1 MAERAFLAAVR
12 AHLSGAGLVP
22 APALVGP
29 AEPEGAAELPALV
42 LSLERAERAGSGV
55 GERSAPMTGAFRW
68 GAEIDL
74 ADPVLPGD
82 PATRLLDPARRTLLL
97 PHGGLVR
104 ADGTEGELGE
114 ADLAV
119 TLNGNPR
126 KHTADAATGT
136 LTFATALP
144 ATGTLAAQYFVGQW
158 EQRVERLA
166 GLLRVDACAGTAA
179 EAAALSD
186 AALDAL
192 SGERVRR
199 GVRRLPSWG
208 VAAVSSI
215 GAAEQETKLRR
226 RVLRFSFVFEHV
238 VDRPDSSGG
247 VIRSIP
253 ITAHLG

>member
-29 AEPEGAAELPALV
+29 AEPETADELPALV
-42 LSLERAERAGSGV
+42 LSLDAAERPGSGLGEHTSLVV
-55 GERSAPMTGAFRW
+55 GALRW
-68 GAEIDL
+68 QAAVDL

-82 PATRLLDPARRTLLL
+82 PATRLLDPARRTLIL

-104 ADGTEGELGE
+104 ADGTEGPLGPG
-114 ADLAV
+114 DLAV
-119 TLNGNPR
+119 TVNGNTRSFTSDP
-126 KHTADAATGT
+126 ASGT
-136 LTFATALP
+136 LTFAAALP
-144 ATGTLAAQYFVGQW
+144 ATGTVAASYFVGQW
-158 EQRVERLA
+158 ERRVERLA
-166 GLLRVDACAGTAA
+166 GVLRVDACAATGA

-192 SGERVRR
+192 AGERVRQ
-199 GVRRLPSWG
+199 GVRRLLSFG
-208 VAAVSSI
+208 VAGVSSI
-215 GAAEQETKLRR
+215 GAAEQDTKLRR
-226 RVLRFSFVFEHV
+226 RTLRFSFVFEHEI
-238 VDRPDSSGG
+238 DRPDSSGG

>member
-1 MAERAFLAAVR
+1 MAERAFLSAVQ

-29 AEPEGAAELPALV
+29 VEPEEATELPALV
-42 LSLERAERAGSGV
+42 LSLDAAERAGNGL
-55 GERSAPMTGAFRW
+55 GERTSLMAGALRW
-68 GAEIDL
+68 QAAVDL
-74 ADPVLPGD
+74 ADPVLADD
-82 PATRLLDPARRTLLL
+82 PATRLLDPARKVLIL

-104 ADGTEGELGE
+104 EDGTEGPLGPG
-114 ADLAV
+114 DLAV
-119 TLNGNPR
+119 TVNGNTRVFTSDP
-126 KHTADAATGT
+126 ATGT

-144 ATGTLAAQYFVGQW
+144 ATGTVAASYFVGQW
-158 EQRVERLA
+158 ERRVARLA
-166 GLLRVDACAGTAA
+166 GVLRVDACGKTGA

-199 GVRRLPSWG
+199 GVRGLLSFS

-226 RVLRFSFVFEHV
+226 RTLRFTFVFEHEI
-238 VDRPDSSGG
+238 DRPDSSGG